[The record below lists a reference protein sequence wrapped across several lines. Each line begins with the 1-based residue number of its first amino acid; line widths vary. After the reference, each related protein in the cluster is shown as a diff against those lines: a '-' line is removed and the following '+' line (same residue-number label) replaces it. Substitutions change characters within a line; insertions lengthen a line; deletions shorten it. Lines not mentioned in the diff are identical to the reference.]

1 MAWYLSETFAD
12 VTDVAT
18 FEEKKR
24 TVSMVVRR
32 MIKHDNTILVVDRRG
47 ETGGGTSSAEEGE
60 GEGEGAGEES
70 GGKEKSEDKWLRLNP
85 NHDL

>member
-12 VTDVAT
+12 VTDVAS

-24 TVSMVVRR
+24 TVSMVIRR

-60 GEGEGAGEES
+60 GAGEVG
-70 GGKEKSEDKWLRLNP
+70 GGKEKSEEKWLRLNP

>member
-24 TVSMVVRR
+24 TVSMVIRR
-32 MIKHDNTILVVDRRG
+32 MIKHDKSIVAVKSAVKGSKRVDDLLLRR
-47 ETGGGTSSAEEGE
+47 A
-60 GEGEGAGEES
+60 
-70 GGKEKSEDKWLRLNP
+70 P
-85 NHDL
+85 PP

>member
-12 VTDVAT
+12 VTDVAS

-24 TVSMVVRR
+24 TVSMVIRR

-47 ETGGGTSSAEEGE
+47 ETGGGTSSAEVGV
-60 GEGEGAGEES
+60 GLGAGEVG
-70 GGKEKSEDKWLRLNP
+70 GGKEKSEEKWLRLNP